1 MGKLLLAVVFL
12 GLTVSFQANAGEH
25 RKGKASKLSKVDRA
39 EKQAKRAQKLVEKID
54 TSGDEKIDLSE
65 YLANAEQRFASID
78 ANNDGYVTSDE
89 MKTWSK
95 QKRSEIKAARKAKK
109 AEGK

>member
-1 MGKLLLAVVFL
+1 MGKLLVVFL
-12 GLTVSFQANAGEH
+12 GLMLSFQVSAGEH
-25 RKGKASKLSKVDRA
+25 RKGKASDLSKVNKA

-78 ANNDGYVTSDE
+78 SNNDAY
-89 MKTWSK
+89 
-95 QKRSEIKAARKAKK
+95 
-109 AEGK
+109 